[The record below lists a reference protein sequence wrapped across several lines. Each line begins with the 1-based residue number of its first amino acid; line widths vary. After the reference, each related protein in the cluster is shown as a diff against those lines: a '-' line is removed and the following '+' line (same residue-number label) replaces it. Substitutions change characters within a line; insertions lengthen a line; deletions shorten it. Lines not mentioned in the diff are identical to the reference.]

1 MVLSNPTRSCP
12 LLLSFLRSESTARCQ
27 RSTITG
33 LSIWKAY
40 GVHKVSGKKLG
51 SYALPRASFLYNTA
65 VALAVVGQ
73 TQNTNNE
80 GEVEI
85 TSTSVIRVLRAYIGA
100 RLRRRTSIVA
110 AACQRLDILRL
121 CVSYAFTGCC
131 PRSSH
136 VACTA
141 DHYPVPSDPHPLD
154 ETHLHIRL
162 RIVTQLVLVY
172 ETQPCESTDDAI
184 IVWQARYV
192 L

>member
-1 MVLSNPTRSCP
+1 MSTPS
-12 LLLSFLRSESTARCQ
+12 LLPAFRVYSKVSTEYDNGA
-27 RSTITG
+27 
-33 LSIWKAY
+33 IWKAY